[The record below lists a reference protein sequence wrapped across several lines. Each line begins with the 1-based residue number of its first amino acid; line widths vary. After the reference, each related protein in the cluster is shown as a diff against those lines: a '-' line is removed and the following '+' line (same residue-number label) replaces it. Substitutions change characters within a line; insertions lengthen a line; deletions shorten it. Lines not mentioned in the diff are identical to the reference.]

1 MCSLEKLKELAVSQM
16 RAAADLY
23 EVCEKAEKEM
33 KEGNDIYNDI
43 YNKTYL
49 RAQRNCRYQM
59 LNHLLGL
66 TPATEEK
73 DLWDEI
79 MEELD

>member
-1 MCSLEKLKELAVSQM
+1 MCSLEKLNELAVSQM
-16 RAAADLY
+16 RAASDLY

-33 KEGNDIYNDI
+33 KEGNDI

>member
-16 RAAADLY
+16 RAASDLY
-23 EVCEKAEKEM
+23 EVCKKAEKEM
-33 KEGNDIYNDI
+33 KEDNDT

-49 RAQRNCRYQM
+49 RAQRNYRYQM

>member
-16 RAAADLY
+16 RAASDLY

-33 KEGNDIYNDI
+33 KEENDT
-43 YNKTYL
+43 YNKIYL
-49 RAQRNCRYQM
+49 RAQRNYRYQM

>member
-1 MCSLEKLKELAVSQM
+1 MCSLEKLKELAVNQM

-33 KEGNDIYNDI
+33 KEDNDT

-49 RAQRNCRYQM
+49 RAQRNYRYQL

-66 TPATEEK
+66 TPTTEEK

>member
-16 RAAADLY
+16 RAASDLY

-33 KEGNDIYNDI
+33 KENNDT
-43 YNKTYL
+43 YNKIYL
-49 RAQRNCRYQM
+49 RARRNYRCQM

>member
-1 MCSLEKLKELAVSQM
+1 MYSLEKLKELAVNQM

-23 EVCEKAEKEM
+23 EVCEKAEKEL
-33 KEGNDIYNDI
+33 KEDNGT
-43 YNKTYL
+43 YNKVYL
-49 RAQRNCRYQM
+49 RAQRNYRYE
-59 LNHLLGL
+59 LLKHLLGL
-66 TPATEEK
+66 TPTMEEK

>member
-1 MCSLEKLKELAVSQM
+1 MCSLEKLKELAVNQM

-33 KEGNDIYNDI
+33 KEDNDT

-49 RAQRNCRYQM
+49 RAQCYYRYQM
-59 LNHLLGL
+59 LDHLLGL
-66 TPATEEK
+66 TPATEEM

>member
-1 MCSLEKLKELAVSQM
+1 MYSLEKLKELAVNQM

-23 EVCEKAEKEM
+23 EVCEKAEKEL
-33 KEGNDIYNDI
+33 KEDNDT
-43 YNKTYL
+43 YNKVYL
-49 RAQRNCRYQM
+49 RAQRNYRHE
-59 LNHLLGL
+59 LLKHLLGL
-66 TPATEEK
+66 TPTTEEK

>member
-33 KEGNDIYNDI
+33 KEDNDT

-49 RAQRNCRYQM
+49 RAQCNYRYQL

-66 TPATEEK
+66 TPTTEEK

-79 MEELD
+79 MEELN

>member
-1 MCSLEKLKELAVSQM
+1 MCSLEKLKELAISQM

-23 EVCEKAEKEM
+23 EVCEKAENEM
-33 KEGNDIYNDI
+33 KEDNDT
-43 YNKTYL
+43 YNKIYL
-49 RAQRNCRYQM
+49 RAQRNYRYQL

-66 TPATEEK
+66 TPTTEEK

>member
-1 MCSLEKLKELAVSQM
+1 MYSLEKLKKLAVNQM

-33 KEGNDIYNDI
+33 EKNNNT
-43 YNKTYL
+43 YNKIYL
-49 RAQRNCRYQM
+49 QVKRNYRYK
-59 LNHLLGL
+59 LLKHLLGL

-73 DLWDEI
+73 DLWDKI